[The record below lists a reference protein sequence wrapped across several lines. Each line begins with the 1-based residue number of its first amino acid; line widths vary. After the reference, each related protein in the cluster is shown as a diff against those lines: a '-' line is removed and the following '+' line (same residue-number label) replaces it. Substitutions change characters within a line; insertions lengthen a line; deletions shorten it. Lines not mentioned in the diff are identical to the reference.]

1 APGRRTDDVVYV
13 LRAAAPGAHA
23 GTGRRKPAHRD
34 GNSLLRNRAGGLL
47 VVDDPH
53 PPTALRSLPG
63 DGDVPAEID
72 QHAAADCVV
81 DARGGAVGC
90 QRLGRGAEVQD
101 QPGRHARQIPRPVEL
116 DFPPTGDRAGG
127 DGGTCTRAGAVTCQ
141 LGEIAVVAELDQ
153 GRATGRVDIAV
164 GVAGRLQRHVQGL
177 GEQCAYS
184 HGTALRAVEPGQ
196 FRVGAEPGARQV
208 DRGEL
213 VLKQRPAVFQRLR
226 SGNQQAR
233 AGAQSR
239 ERDPDRFADGRRER
253 EGHFTVLADV
263 VVCTGAAVVAGG
275 LGGGAT
281 VEVFGA
287 GAGAV
292 ERTGAGLWPPALAV
306 VVAEPEA
313 AADCAVPEP
322 AGWPVL
328 AVSAVFAGADR
339 AKRVMKATI
348 ASVLSCV
355 VRQVSLPRRR
365 RPSSRPVSTDSSWRI
380 CLNPFP
386 RCVSRIV
393 TGHPPGLKT
402 TASEPDQTLSR
413 T

>member
-1 APGRRTDDVVYV
+1 M
-13 LRAAAPGAHA
+13 
-23 GTGRRKPAHRD
+23 
-34 GNSLLRNRAGGLL
+34 
-47 VVDDPH
+47 
-53 PPTALRSLPG
+53 
-63 DGDVPAEID
+63 
-72 QHAAADCVV
+72 
-81 DARGGAVGC
+81 
-90 QRLGRGAEVQD
+90 
-101 QPGRHARQIPRPVEL
+101 
-116 DFPPTGDRAGG
+116 
-127 DGGTCTRAGAVTCQ
+127 
-141 LGEIAVVAELDQ
+141 
-153 GRATGRVDIAV
+153 
-164 GVAGRLQRHVQGL
+164 
-177 GEQCAYS
+177 
-184 HGTALRAVEPGQ
+184 
-196 FRVGAEPGARQV
+196 
-208 DRGEL
+208 
-213 VLKQRPAVFQRLR
+213 
-226 SGNQQAR
+226 
-233 AGAQSR
+233 
-239 ERDPDRFADGRRER
+239 
-253 EGHFTVLADV
+253 LADV

-306 VVAEPEA
+306 VVAGPGAVPAAAVALALDEDWGAAPDAESEA
-313 AADCAVPEP
+313 AAEADCAVAEP

-365 RPSSRPVSTDSSWRI
+365 RPSSRPVSADSSWRI

-386 RCVSRIV
+386 RYVSRIV